1 MGVQPIRELCRSQ
14 GSYKPEPMLR
24 HGRPISGQTAA
35 ARYTATGLSSHDTIA
50 RGALLARQDLTLG
63 TEMGTRGPDPRDRE
77 IAKRLRVL
85 RLQRNWS
92 QAELANALSITSQQ
106 VQKYERGANRITAG
120 RLARIAEI
128 LEVSV
133 MYFYDDNRHSGRT
146 GAHAVAVE

>member
-1 MGVQPIRELCRSQ
+1 
-14 GSYKPEPMLR
+14 
-24 HGRPISGQTAA
+24 
-35 ARYTATGLSSHDTIA
+35 
-50 RGALLARQDLTLG
+50 LG

-92 QAELANALSITSQQ
+92 QAELANALSVTAQQ

-133 MYFYDDNRHSGRT
+133 MYFYGDNRQQSSA
-146 GAHAVAVE
+146 GAHAVEFDFLQTKGAVRLVRAYSRIAKTGIRLQLLKLAEELAAG

>member
-1 MGVQPIRELCRSQ
+1 
-14 GSYKPEPMLR
+14 
-24 HGRPISGQTAA
+24 
-35 ARYTATGLSSHDTIA
+35 
-50 RGALLARQDLTLG
+50 
-63 TEMGTRGPDPRDRE
+63 MGTRGPDPRDRE

-92 QAELANALSITSQQ
+92 QAELANALSVTSQQ

-133 MYFYDDNRHSGRT
+133 MYFYDDNRNSGSA
-146 GAHAVAVE
+146 GAHAVAVDFDFLQTKGAFRLARAYSRIAKTGVRLQLLKLAEKLAAV